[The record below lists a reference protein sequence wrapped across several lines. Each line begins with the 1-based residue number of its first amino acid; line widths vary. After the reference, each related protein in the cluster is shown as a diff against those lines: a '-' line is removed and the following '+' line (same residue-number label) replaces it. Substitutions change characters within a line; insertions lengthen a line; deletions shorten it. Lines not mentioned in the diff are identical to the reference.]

1 MAGSGVPGTR
11 CYPPKYVNRFF
22 RSALFP
28 LVVIVLL
35 VYLASQT
42 LMPRR
47 DNGQNITYSEL
58 IQQTKQGNVSEVTFT
73 PTRQSITAVLDSG
86 QKVKVNYPSPQSQV
100 AYQKVLEQNNVKFD
114 SKGIG
119 TSAWWALLTGFL
131 PFLLL
136 IGFWIFLMNQMQGGG
151 SKVMSFGK
159 SRAKRMSP
167 DSPKVTYKDVA
178 GADEAVEELQ
188 EIKEFLE
195 NPKKFQALGARIPKG
210 VLLYGP
216 PGTGKTLLARA
227 TAGEAGVPFFSIS
240 GSDFVEMFVGVG
252 ASRVRDL
259 FEQAKQ
265 ASPCIIFIDEIDA
278 VGRHRGAGL
287 GGGHDERE
295 QTLNQLLVEM
305 DGFELK
311 DNIILIAA
319 TNRPDILDPALLRPG
334 RFDRQIVVD
343 RPDRKGRQQ
352 ILEVHAKG
360 KPLDKEIDLD
370 VLAAAT
376 PGFTGA
382 DLANVI
388 NEAALLAARR
398 GSKTIGQLELEEGIM
413 RVIAG
418 PEKKSRLFSEK
429 ERKITAYH
437 EMGHALVGF
446 FLEGTDE
453 VHKISIV
460 SRGQALGY
468 TISLPAEDRYLTTKG
483 TLMDQMAMTLGGR
496 AAEEL
501 VFNEVTTGAANDIER
516 ITSTAKQMIMRFGM
530 SEKLGPRVL
539 GRNHDMPFLG
549 REMGAEPDYSE
560 EIAKEIDDEIRRV
573 IEEAHDK
580 ATTVLRE
587 HMQELHRLSA
597 ILIERE
603 TIDKTQFERLLAGE
617 AEESVFAEEGKTTEE
632 PSEPEPEKKPSLR
645 PSPRPLPGAAMQPPP
660 DPAAS

>member
-1 MAGSGVPGTR
+1 
-11 CYPPKYVNRFF
+11 VNRFF

-42 LMPRR
+42 LMPRG
-47 DNGQNITYSEL
+47 NGDQKLTYSQL
-58 IQQTKQGNVSEVTFT
+58 IDQTKQGNVSEVTFS
-73 PTRQSITAVLDSG
+73 PNRQSITAVLDSG

-100 AYQKVLEQNNVKFD
+100 EFQKVLEKNNVKFD
-114 SKGIG
+114 SKGTG

-360 KPLDKEIDLD
+360 KPLNKEIDLD

-398 GSKTIGQLELEEGIM
+398 GEKTIGQHELEEGIM

-437 EMGHALVGF
+437 EMGHALVGYY
-446 FLEGTDE
+446 LEGTDE

-580 ATTVLRE
+580 ATNVLRE
-587 HMQELHRLSA
+587 HMDELHKLSA

-603 TIDKTQFERLLAGE
+603 TIDKSQFERLLQGE
-617 AEESVFAEEGKTTEE
+617 TEESIFAEETPAAEAETA
-632 PSEPEPEKKPSLR
+632 PEHEKKPALR

>member
-1 MAGSGVPGTR
+1 M
-11 CYPPKYVNRFF
+11 NRFL

-28 LVVIVLL
+28 VVVITLIVWLGT
-35 VYLASQT
+35 QT
-42 LMPRR
+42 LMSHKEKTKKETTSQAINLVKTNASSIDAVIFNPNKHQAQFRLKGGDKFNVYYATDQAQLR
-47 DNGQNITYSEL
+47 MQTEMEDNG
-58 IQQTKQGNVSEVTFT
+58 
-73 PTRQSITAVLDSG
+73 
-86 QKVKVNYPSPQSQV
+86 VN
-100 AYQKVLEQNNVKFD
+100 FD

-119 TSAWWALLTGFL
+119 TSAWWSILTSLL
-131 PFLLL
+131 PFVLLF
-136 IGFWIFLMNQMQGGG
+136 GFWIFLMNQVQGGG

-159 SRAKRMSP
+159 SRAKRMTP
-167 DSPKVTYKDVA
+167 DSPKIGFKDVA
-178 GADEAVEELQ
+178 GVDEAVEELQ

-227 TAGEAGVPFFSIS
+227 VAGEAGVPFFSIS

-265 ASPCIIFIDEIDA
+265 ASPCIVFMDEIDA

-305 DGFELK
+305 DGFEMK

-343 RPDRKGRQQ
+343 RPDRMGRRK
-352 ILEVHAKG
+352 ILEVHSKG
-360 KPLDKEIDLD
+360 KPLAPEIDLD
-370 VLAAAT
+370 TLAAGT

-382 DLANVI
+382 DLANLV

-398 GSKTIGQLELEEGIM
+398 GKKTIQQEELEEGIM
-413 RVIAG
+413 RVLAG
-418 PEKKSRLFSEK
+418 PEKKARLLSEK
-429 ERKITAYH
+429 ERKITAFH
-437 EMGHALVGF
+437 EMGHALVGHY
-446 FLEGTDE
+446 LENTNP
-453 VHKISIV
+453 VHKITIV
-460 SRGQALGY
+460 SRGQALGL
-468 TISLPAEDRYLTTKG
+468 TISLPTEDRYLQSRSA
-483 TLMDQMAMTLGGR
+483 LMDDLAMTLGGR

-501 VFNEVTTGAANDIER
+501 VFHEITTGAANDLEKV
-516 ITSTAKQMIMRFGM
+516 THTAKQMIMRFGM

-539 GRNHDMPFLG
+539 GRNTDQPFLG
-549 REMGAEPDYSE
+549 REMGHEPDYSDE
-560 EIAKEIDDEIRRV
+560 VAREIDEEIRRV
-573 IEEAHDK
+573 IEEAHER
-580 ATTVLRE
+580 ATRVLQE
-587 HMQELHRLSA
+587 HMDELHRISA

-603 TIDKTQFERLLAGE
+603 TIDKDQFERLAAGE
-617 AEESVFAEEGKTTEE
+617 SEDTVFPEEA
-632 PSEPEPEKKPSLR
+632 PEPEAVPPEEERKRLPQPK
-645 PSPRPLPGAAMQPPP
+645 PRPFPQPGRALQPPP
-660 DPAAS
+660 PPEPTG

>member
-1 MAGSGVPGTR
+1 
-11 CYPPKYVNRFF
+11 VNRFF

-28 LVVIVLL
+28 LFVIVLL

-42 LMPRR
+42 LIPHGK
-47 DNGQNITYSEL
+47 NTQKVTYSE
-58 IQQTKQGNVSEVTFT
+58 F
-73 PTRQSITAVLDSG
+73 RQDIAAGQIGSAEFNPSKRQISGKLTDGKNYSVHYPADQSVPGIETALD
-86 QKVKVNYPSPQSQV
+86 KNHV
-100 AYQKVLEQNNVKFD
+100 AYD
-114 SKGIG
+114 SKGTGNWSWI
-119 TSAWWALLTGFL
+119 GFL
-131 PFLLL
+131 TSLLPFVLLFA
-136 IGFWIFLMNQMQGGG
+136 FWIFLMNQVQGGG

-159 SRAKRMSP
+159 SRAKRMAP
-167 DSPKVTYKDVA
+167 DSPKIGFKDVA
-178 GADEAVEELQ
+178 GVDEAVEELH

-227 TAGEAGVPFFSIS
+227 VAGEAGVPFFSIS

-265 ASPCIIFIDEIDA
+265 AAPCIVFMDEIDA

-343 RPDRKGRQQ
+343 RPDRIGRKK

-360 KPLDKEIDLD
+360 KPIAPEIDLD
-370 VLAAAT
+370 TLAAGT

-382 DLANVI
+382 DLANLV

-398 GSKTIGQLELEEGIM
+398 GKKVIQQEELEEGIM

-418 PEKKSRLFSEK
+418 PEKKTRLLSEE

-437 EMGHALVGF
+437 ELGHALVGHY
-446 FLEGTDE
+446 LEHTDE
-453 VHKISIV
+453 VHKISVI

-468 TISLPAEDRYLTTKG
+468 TISLPREDRYLTTK
-483 TLMDQMAMTLGGR
+483 TALMEQLAMTLGGR

-501 VFNEVTTGAANDIER
+501 VFQEVTTGAANDLEKV
-516 ITSTAKQMIMRFGM
+516 TSISKQMIMRYGM

-560 EIAKEIDDEIRRV
+560 EIAREIDDEIRRV
-573 IEEAHDK
+573 IEEGHAL
-580 ATTVLRE
+580 AVTVLKE
-587 HMQELHRLSA
+587 HMAELHKLSV

-603 TIDKTQFERLLAGE
+603 TIDKDQFERLLAGAPE
-617 AEESVFAEEGKTTEE
+617 DEVFTDDEEPEPGTPTEE
-632 PSEPEPEKKPSLR
+632 PKRVPKPKPR
-645 PSPRPLPGAAMQPPP
+645 PFPLPGATMQPPP
-660 DPAAS
+660 PEGAKG